1 MRTLPDHLRKGMKLV
16 IVGCNPSESSV
27 RVGHYYAGR
36 GNQFWPMLYEG
47 GVVPEPFDY
56 HDDKRVIEFG
66 IGLTDLV
73 KRPTRGVEELKREDF
88 AEGRIVL
95 SQKLEEF
102 TPHVVAFNGKL
113 TYEQFAQRKCK
124 FGIQKE
130 LLYGA
135 RVYVL
140 PSTSGANAAGK
151 HQKLQHFLVLT
162 RGVRAAG
169 GGQNVDARPVKQLF
183 LNAKLAFALGKLF
196 VRELPVEGHHMR
208 REFLEL
214 LRKHDAAF
222 GKIFALQFFHPP
234 RGALDKVGEPNPEF
248 NHTLVVMVIERFRHN
263 AALVEHGPELI
274 PASGVVMTDAHG
286 RLTRI
291 AADDH
296 KLHAFAQMVWE
307 GSHGAS
313 LLCLSIFLLA
323 LEMGCALFDI
333 GGQTFLGVLAGEEQ
347 LLEFTLDAQSFTK
360 RNFRTGHDGS
370 LDPADRDRGL
380 IGRTEL
386 LGIGYDILPVGFAII
401 NVVNQ
406 THPQGFFKAEGLAPG
421 H

>member
-73 KRPTRGVEELKREDF
+73 KRPTRGVEELK
-88 AEGRIVL
+88 
-95 SQKLEEF
+95 LEEF

-151 HQKLQHFLVLT
+151 HQKLQHFRKLAQLVS
-162 RGVRAAG
+162 RIEKER
-169 GGQNVDARPVKQLF
+169 DAR
-183 LNAKLAFALGKLF
+183 
-196 VRELPVEGHHMR
+196 GH
-208 REFLEL
+208 
-214 LRKHDAAF
+214 
-222 GKIFALQFFHPP
+222 
-234 RGALDKVGEPNPEF
+234 
-248 NHTLVVMVIERFRHN
+248 
-263 AALVEHGPELI
+263 
-274 PASGVVMTDAHG
+274 
-286 RLTRI
+286 
-291 AADDH
+291 
-296 KLHAFAQMVWE
+296 
-307 GSHGAS
+307 
-313 LLCLSIFLLA
+313 
-323 LEMGCALFDI
+323 
-333 GGQTFLGVLAGEEQ
+333 
-347 LLEFTLDAQSFTK
+347 
-360 RNFRTGHDGS
+360 
-370 LDPADRDRGL
+370 
-380 IGRTEL
+380 
-386 LGIGYDILPVGFAII
+386 
-401 NVVNQ
+401 
-406 THPQGFFKAEGLAPG
+406 
-421 H
+421 